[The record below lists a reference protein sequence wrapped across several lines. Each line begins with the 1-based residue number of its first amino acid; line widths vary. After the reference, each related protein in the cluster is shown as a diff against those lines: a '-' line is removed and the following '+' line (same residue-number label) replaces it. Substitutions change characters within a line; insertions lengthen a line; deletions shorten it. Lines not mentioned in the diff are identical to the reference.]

1 MAELNSLL
9 KLPDVIAMTTLSRS
23 TIYQMMSD
31 KEFPR
36 PIKLGK
42 RAVAWRQTDITAWL
56 ESRKTRAA

>member
-1 MAELNSLL
+1 MTETRTLL
-9 KLPDVIAMTTLSRS
+9 KLPDVIALTTLSRS

-42 RAVAWRQTDITAWL
+42 RAVAWRKTDITAWL
-56 ESRKTRAA
+56 ESRKNRAA